1 MGAPVGDCGAG
12 GHLRVV
18 GGDGAEVGAAQP
30 APHDEPLVWRNPT
43 GASPRVAGP
52 AAPSQIESCCNLAP
66 LCVCRTMDGIAVEGA
81 TEATPTTFAEFFLA
95 EYQTLLRAMY
105 LITGD
110 PNEAEELAQDALVK
124 ACERW
129 EQVGQMENPRGYIYR
144 MAVNAHTSTIRKL
157 RIAARRAIS
166 LNTADPISDSDDRDE
181 IRRALATLPMNQ
193 REAIVFVEWLG
204 LSDVEAGELFGVSAA
219 AVRMRLSRAKASLRE
234 AVERAD
240 A

>member
-1 MGAPVGDCGAG
+1 
-12 GHLRVV
+12 
-18 GGDGAEVGAAQP
+18 
-30 APHDEPLVWRNPT
+30 
-43 GASPRVAGP
+43 
-52 AAPSQIESCCNLAP
+52 
-66 LCVCRTMDGIAVEGA
+66 MD
-81 TEATPTTFAEFFLA
+81 ATPTTFAEFFLA

-110 PNEAEELAQDALVK
+110 PNDAEELAQETLVK

-144 MAVNAHTSTIRKL
+144 MAVNAHRSTIRKM
-157 RIAARRAIS
+157 RITARRAIS
-166 LNTADPISDSDDRDE
+166 LNDISDPISDSDDRDE
-181 IRRALATLPMNQ
+181 IRRALGTLRVNQ

-204 LSDVEAGELFGVSAA
+204 LSDVEAGKLLGVSAA
-219 AVRMRLSRAKASLRE
+219 AVRMRISRAKASLRE